1 MENKE
6 IRSLKILEE
15 IDSDQKLTQ
24 RDLSRKLD
32 ISLGLANSF
41 VKRLASKGY
50 LKITTIPKNRLKYIL
65 TPKGAAEKT
74 RLTYQYI
81 QFSFELYRKTRKKLR
96 ELFKGLNA
104 RGVKQ
109 IVFYGASEFA
119 EIAYISLQETPI
131 KIVALVDDEKAGEKL
146 IGYTVENSAIL
157 NSISFDKILIT
168 SIGLKDTALESIL
181 NQGIPRDKIIVME

>member
-1 MENKE
+1 
-6 IRSLKILEE
+6 
-15 IDSDQKLTQ
+15 
-24 RDLSRKLD
+24 
-32 ISLGLANSF
+32 
-41 VKRLASKGY
+41 
-50 LKITTIPKNRLKYIL
+50 
-65 TPKGAAEKT
+65 
-74 RLTYQYI
+74 
-81 QFSFELYRKTRKKLR
+81 
-96 ELFKGLNA
+96 
-104 RGVKQ
+104 VKQ